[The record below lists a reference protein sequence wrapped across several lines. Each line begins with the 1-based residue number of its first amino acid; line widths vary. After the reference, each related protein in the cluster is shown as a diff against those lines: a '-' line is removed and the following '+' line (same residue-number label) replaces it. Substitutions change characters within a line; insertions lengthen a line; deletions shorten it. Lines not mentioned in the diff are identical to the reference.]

1 MKLYKDFN
9 QAIDETI
16 CSLRIVNAQ
25 TLHLFIKKIIKWIRV
40 TIDL

>member
-9 QAIDETI
+9 QAIDETMP
-16 CSLRIVNAQ
+16 LRIVNAQ
-25 TLHLFIKKIIKWIRV
+25 TLHRFIKKIIKWIRV